1 MANSKVVL
9 VGGPEYLP
17 AAVRILEV
25 ADLTDK
31 VKIAFGAGYEHFLP
45 SGETSIVDGE
55 HLPVFSWCGATR
67 IAE

>member
-1 MANSKVVL
+1 MVKSKAVL
-9 VGGPEYLP
+9 LGGPEYLP
-17 AAVRILEV
+17 VTVRIQEV

-45 SGETSIVDGE
+45 SGEISVVDGE
-55 HLPVFSWCGATR
+55 HLPVFRWSGATR

>member
-1 MANSKVVL
+1 MATSKIVL
-9 VGGPEYLP
+9 VGGPESRS
-17 AAVRILEV
+17 ATARILDV

>member
-9 VGGPEYLP
+9 VGGPESIP
-17 AAVRILEV
+17 ATARVLEV
-25 ADLTDK
+25 DDLAGK

-45 SGETSIVDGE
+45 SGETSVVNGE

>member
-1 MANSKVVL
+1 MANSKIVL
-9 VGGPEYLP
+9 VGGPESLP
-17 AAVRILEV
+17 ATARVLDV
-25 ADLTDK
+25 ADPTDK

-45 SGETSIVDGE
+45 SGETSVVDGE

>member
-55 HLPVFSWCGATR
+55 QLPVFSWCGATR